1 MWKNKGAKTTFVPDW
16 NLFRP
21 FIRLSSN
28 PPRIVVKRRTF
39 IWLWGNF
46 HNYTVHN
53 FTQLWSWGLVNF
65 ASSCEFYSFRP
76 KPEMLDEQFK
86 VKYIHLHFS
95 DIQPWRFKEKFFS
108 RIFQQILIQLASSKE
123 EKMPPM
129 VKHKHKRKKEQNKE
143 FIASI
148 YYNNNHIQASD

>member
-1 MWKNKGAKTTFVPDW
+1 MPDW

-28 PPRIVVKRRTF
+28 PSRIVVKRRTF

-46 HNYTVHN
+46 HNYTEHN
-53 FTQLWSWGLVNF
+53 LTQLWSSGLVNF

-76 KPEMLDEQFK
+76 KPEMLDGQFK
-86 VKYIHLHFS
+86 VKYIYLHFS
-95 DIQPWRFKEKFFS
+95 DTQHCKGEWIGNKNLGGFRRIFFS

-129 VKHKHKRKKEQNKE
+129 VKDKHKRKKRTKE
-143 FIASI
+143 GIHCF
-148 YYNNNHIQASD
+148 NLLQ